1 MARLRLRLTPLAAA
15 LTLAGAL
22 HPALAA
28 DVKFT
33 PRVELRETYTDNVHL
48 ATIGLEQPDVVTEL
62 KPGFA
67 LELNGRRLKGHA
79 DYTLDY
85 LRYRDRKTDKD
96 KLHSFFGEVGLEAVD
111 DWLFVEAKGNVGQVL
126 IDPFGTYAIGE
137 NAINL
142 SANRA
147 EIRSYSVTP
156 YVRHDIGDFARGEVR
171 YAHESVSS
179 DADRMSNTQTDR
191 KTLVLSSGPAFHNVG
206 WGLLL
211 NDETIDFASVGKVG
225 ITTALGVLKYNVSR
239 QFALTSTLGHEKYG
253 YLAVDN
259 RSSGAFWTVG
269 FGWRPSVRTLLDF
282 SVGHRFYGTTASLNF
297 NHSSR
302 RTAWQVSYNEDI
314 TTTQQQFAVGA
325 RNTTL
330 NTAAFIDR
338 LWTTLI
344 PDVNARQAAVL
355 AFIRESGLPATLT
368 AGANSFA
375 NTLWL
380 CTTLKRVHVDARSAS
395 ARQEITQPGIA
406 LSHRITKDAKPPP
419 FQLRAL
425 RSPILRTSSSAA
437 SRSSHKQGRA
447 MAYLDYGLSQ
457 GEGFIV
463 ITGEVG
469 AGKTTLV
476 RNLFRKL
483 PNRTSS
489 PVHIV
494 NTHLDSDDTCAWWP
508 ASACRTNVASKTD
521 LLTRLEELPAA
532 RSTARASA
540 PCWSSTRRRT

>member
-375 NTLWL
+375 NTFFLQKALQASVAIRGRGSNMLMLNAFNSLKRSTGSVDLDVALFGAGGTLDDRREMRQAGIQALWL
-380 CTTLKRVHVDARSAS
+380 YALSPRTTLTLSGSHVDARSAS
-395 ARQEITQPGIA
+395 ARQEIVVHNQRIA
-406 LSHRITKDAKPPP
+406 LSHRITKDVRAEVE
-419 FQLRAL
+419 LRRMQQSATVWASNI
-425 RSPILRTSSSAA
+425 RERAA
-437 SRSSHKQGRA
+437 S
-447 MAYLDYGLSQ
+447 
-457 GEGFIV
+457 
-463 ITGEVG
+463 
-469 AGKTTLV
+469 
-476 RNLFRKL
+476 
-483 PNRTSS
+483 
-489 PVHIV
+489 
-494 NTHLDSDDTCAWWP
+494 
-508 ASACRTNVASKTD
+508 VA
-521 LLTRLEELPAA
+521 LIAQF
-532 RSTARASA
+532 
-540 PCWSSTRRRT
+540 